1 VIFGHQWPNNF
12 GRGDKNHSEF
22 GLQIAKYLKDAPKP
36 NPPIIGFPQDFPPV
50 RRYTGGCEYVTIPT
64 MHERAILTSTH
75 ASLGLAGDLVFIAS
89 LGDCRIFGIVGHPAD
104 ELCVIESA
112 SSLGESV
119 DESLRAR

>member
-89 LGDCRIFGIVGHPAD
+89 LEELFKTSAD
-104 ELCVIESA
+104 ANAAATFKCADGRCGVKVSA
-112 SSLGESV
+112 
-119 DESLRAR
+119 